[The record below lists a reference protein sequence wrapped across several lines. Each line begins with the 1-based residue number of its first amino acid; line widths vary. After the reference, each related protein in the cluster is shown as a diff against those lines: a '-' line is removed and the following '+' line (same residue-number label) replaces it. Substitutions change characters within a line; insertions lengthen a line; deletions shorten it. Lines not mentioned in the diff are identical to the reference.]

1 MTCSAD
7 LAKNCAV
14 LALPRL
20 VNSLSLKVA
29 RKLSM
34 QSVRNDRAHKT
45 KVYPVTAAITFVN
58 RTPCWA
64 SSMRAS
70 ILTFYRLKMYPI
82 FSSVLVGIEFPKDG
96 EQPLPASLQA
106 PEHNQS
112 CSLEQFVA

>member
-1 MTCSAD
+1 
-7 LAKNCAV
+7 
-14 LALPRL
+14 
-20 VNSLSLKVA
+20 
-29 RKLSM
+29 M

-82 FSSVLVGIEFPKDG
+82 FSLVLVFVGVEFLKDG
-96 EQPLPASLQA
+96 EQPLPGSLQA

-112 CSLEQFVA
+112 LSA